1 MLLIAAEVDLSVGAS
16 IAFAGCVGMDVTNR
30 TGSVTLGALAAVAFA
45 GVVGLFNGLVV
56 TRLKVN
62 SLIATIATM
71 MILQGGVFLYTRE
84 AVQNRHHIP
93 AFTDLGA
100 GYVGPLPIPVII
112 AAVVFVIAF
121 VTLRYT
127 TFGRYLYAVGAN
139 EKAARLSGL
148 RAERLKLIAFLVT
161 GLLVGVAGLILASLM
176 NAGQPTAGRGFE
188 LTVIAAVILGGTS
201 LSGGRGTLI
210 GTLLGVLVLKVI
222 DNGIIILRW
231 NQDLQMVVPG
241 IVIILATWLDIVR
254 RRSMHAE
261 LAPDADRRLATAG
274 PALEMHGI
282 GKRFPGVVA
291 LEGVDFLLA
300 RGKVHALMGENGAGK
315 STLIKIM
322 AGVYGKDAGTILIDG
337 REVALRSPRD
347 ALAEGIKV
355 VFQEIALI
363 PEFTVAENI
372 FLERHPVGRAGSID
386 WKRIRA
392 ESAALFKRIGF
403 DVDPAARTGAFRS
416 ASSRWSRSPAPLRM
430 RLASSS
436 WTSRP
441 RR

>member
-1 MLLIAAEVDLSVGAS
+1 MTSETLPTTRKPGGTFGLLADRSQIVLIGILVLLCIAISLAASQFYSEANIIAILRQCALVLIVAAGMTMLLIAGEVDLSVGAS
-16 IAFAGCVGMDVTNR
+16 LAFVGCVGMDVTNR
-30 TGSVTLGALAAVAFA
+30 TGSLALGALAGIAFA

-100 GYVGPLPIPVII
+100 GYVGPLPVPVII
-112 AAVVFVIAF
+112 AALAFIIAF

-148 RAERLKLIAFLVT
+148 RAERLKLIAFVVT

-201 LSGGRGTLI
+201 LSGGRGTLV
-210 GTLLGVLVLKVI
+210 GTLLGVLVLKII

-254 RRSMHAE
+254 RRA
-261 LAPDADRRLATAG
+261 DAR
-274 PALEMHGI
+274 
-282 GKRFPGVVA
+282 
-291 LEGVDFLLA
+291 
-300 RGKVHALMGENGAGK
+300 
-315 STLIKIM
+315 
-322 AGVYGKDAGTILIDG
+322 
-337 REVALRSPRD
+337 
-347 ALAEGIKV
+347 
-355 VFQEIALI
+355 
-363 PEFTVAENI
+363 
-372 FLERHPVGRAGSID
+372 
-386 WKRIRA
+386 
-392 ESAALFKRIGF
+392 
-403 DVDPAARTGAFRS
+403 
-416 ASSRWSRSPAPLRM
+416 
-430 RLASSS
+430 
-436 WTSRP
+436 
-441 RR
+441 